1 MACKAVAPD
10 WLASLPTKPY
20 CTDELGLML
29 VRPKAQA
36 ITKRYIQVNR
46 PQFVTYL
53 VFDVDREGAALAWY
67 DAHLPPPYWSSTN
80 PKNGHAHL
88 CYRLAIP
95 YPTSELAHLAPIK
108 YAAAVQSAFRARLKA
123 DTGYAGLLT
132 KNPLHNHWKTVY
144 WSHEA
149 YTLDYLADFV
159 DLSGHPVK
167 GRQAIGLGRNCDT
180 FDVVRKWAYKAI
192 REYWKPHYQEAWFNA
207 VLARCEAVNLNYVQ
221 PMQPSE
227 VRSIAK
233 SVAKWTMTHFTPQ
246 QFSDSQA
253 RKGHKGG
260 KVGGSKSKGGGRPK
274 GSVSVNSIE
283 QIKPWE
289 ELGISRST
297 YFRRKQKNKM

>member
-1 MACKAVAPD
+1 M
-10 WLASLPTKPY
+10 
-20 CTDELGLML
+20 

-53 VFDVDREGAALAWY
+53 VFDIDREEAALAWY

-167 GRQAIGLGRNCDT
+167 GHCDT
-180 FDVVRKWAYKAI
+180 FDAVRKWAYKAI
-192 REYWKPHYQEAWFNA
+192 REYWKPNYQDAWFNA
-207 VLARCEAVNLNYVQ
+207 VLLAV
-221 PMQPSE
+221 
-227 VRSIAK
+227 
-233 SVAKWTMTHFTPQ
+233 
-246 QFSDSQA
+246 
-253 RKGHKGG
+253 
-260 KVGGSKSKGGGRPK
+260 
-274 GSVSVNSIE
+274 
-283 QIKPWE
+283 
-289 ELGISRST
+289 
-297 YFRRKQKNKM
+297 RR